1 MAVWMLCV
9 GGEAADRLGDVPKL
23 APRTD
28 VFSELAISSQ
38 PAAVLFQTLG
48 KIGGI
53 DVVLD
58 TSVAPGGKTYTIHLT
73 GKTVEQALDEAAA
86 LTRTFWKAL
95 SPNSVLV
102 ALDNPQTRHDLE
114 DQQLA
119 AFYLHNITAPA
130 ELNEMANILRQMLDI
145 RRVTIYP
152 SQNALFV
159 RASEDQVR
167 AARLLVE
174 DMDKAKSEVVVD
186 VVVMETSRNRSRQ
199 ISTALAGSVALGVPI
214 TFTPRN
220 PASTGSSSSSSS
232 TQQTTIAN
240 WKHLSASDFSVALP
254 GLNLAL
260 DSTDS
265 QTKILQSP
273 QVRASDGQKASLK
286 IGQRVPVATSQITAG
301 ATAVNGNLLGSTQ
314 ISYSDIGVTVELTP
328 HVHSHDELT
337 LHIDIDISSV
347 ADHVEVGGISEPIIG
362 RRTVSHEVRLREG
375 EATLLAGLTENS
387 ESKHS
392 SGIPGLT
399 RIPLLRH
406 LFANDGSDHSNTDLL
421 IVLVPHI
428 VKAPEYTPANLAP
441 VYIGTD
447 TAVRVRGVK

>member
-1 MAVWMLCV
+1 M
-9 GGEAADRLGDVPKL
+9 
-23 APRTD
+23 
-28 VFSELAISSQ
+28 
-38 PAAVLFQTLG
+38 
-48 KIGGI
+48 
-53 DVVLD
+53 
-58 TSVAPGGKTYTIHLT
+58 
-73 GKTVEQALDEAAA
+73 
-86 LTRTFWKAL
+86 
-95 SPNSVLV
+95 
-102 ALDNPQTRHDLE
+102 
-114 DQQLA
+114 
-119 AFYLHNITAPA
+119 
-130 ELNEMANILRQMLDI
+130 
-145 RRVTIYP
+145 
-152 SQNALFV
+152 
-159 RASEDQVR
+159 
-167 AARLLVE
+167 
-174 DMDKAKSEVVVD
+174 
-186 VVVMETSRNRSRQ
+186 
-199 ISTALAGSVALGVPI
+199 GVPI

-240 WKHLSASDFSVALP
+240 LKHLSASDFSVALP

-328 HVHSHDELT
+328 HVHSRDELT

-347 ADHVEVGGISEPIIG
+347 ADHVDVGGISEPIIG

-399 RIPLLRH
+399 RIPLLRY
-406 LFANDGSDHSNTDLL
+406 LFANNGSDHSNTDLL

-428 VKAPEYTPANLAP
+428 VKTPEYSPANLAP

-447 TAVRVRGVK
+447 TSVRVRGVK